1 MAFQIPKLYRG
12 TVQSLNVIPFVDILF
27 QLIIFFVLA
36 CQLMQADNPLITVP
50 DNCANAKADDQR
62 ESQITTVTVMRD
74 GREKSEFAI
83 GMEKIP
89 VSNYREVP
97 AKLANLLDSR
107 LKQLPQ
113 NNKTVTLRIDK
124 DVPYSQAQFA
134 LAGIAKSSATD
145 IRLAVIK
152 EQQQGAQK

>member
-1 MAFQIPKLYRG
+1 MAFAVPKLYRG

-36 CQLMQADNPLITVP
+36 CQLMQAENPLITVP
-50 DNCANAKADDQR
+50 DNCASAKADDQR

-89 VSNYREVP
+89 VSNYSEVP
-97 AKLANLLDSR
+97 AKLANLLDNR

-152 EQQQGAQK
+152 DQQQDTQK